1 MGEIKDAVIVAAGL
15 GTRMLPAS
23 AAIGKEVLP
32 LVDVPGI
39 FHLIWE
45 SVKAGC
51 KRIHLVIS
59 PEKTNFV
66 NILNPSQELIDILE
80 KQVTN
85 FSKNMICPIPDDIE
99 LFTHFQKEPRGLM
112 DAISCATNSI
122 NNAFLVLLGDNL
134 LINDHKIPKDMHSDN
149 GSNASLE
156 LISTYNKNSRP
167 VVGIK
172 SVQESSLS
180 KYGVVKLDGEK
191 IIGIVEKPSVKDA
204 PSDFVLCGRYIFTPE
219 MIDLMHT
226 YTFEEYGELQSIVI
240 QKHCMKEEGGLLSV
254 KLNQY
259 QWYDSGNPLS
269 WIKSQVDHA
278 LRRNDIGSDL
288 NEWLAKR
295 LVDENHEIN

>member
-51 KRIHLVIS
+51 ERIHLVIS
-59 PEKTNFV
+59 PEKNNYV
-66 NILNPSQELIDILE
+66 NILKPSQDLINTLE

-85 FSKNMICPIPDDIE
+85 FSENMIAPLPKNIE
-99 LFTHFQKEPRGLM
+99 LFTHFQKEPKGLM
-112 DAISCATNSI
+112 DAISCATNNI

-134 LINDHKIPKDMHSDN
+134 LIDSHNNPKEMGPEK
-149 GSNASLE
+149 GSSASLE
-156 LISTYNKNSRP
+156 LVSNYNKNSRP

-172 SVQESSLS
+172 SVQEKSLS
-180 KYGVVKLDGEK
+180 KYGVVKLNGEK
-191 IIGIVEKPSVKDA
+191 IIGIIEKPSPKDA
-204 PSDFVLCGRYIFTPE
+204 PSNLVLCGRYIFTPK
-219 MIDLMHT
+219 MINLMDK

-240 QKHCMKEEGGLLSV
+240 QKHCMEEEGGLLSV

-259 QWYDSGNPLS
+259 QWYDSGNPFS
-269 WIKSQVDHA
+269 WIKAQVDHA
-278 LRRNDIGSDL
+278 LRRDDIGSDL
-288 NEWLAKR
+288 NEWLTNR